1 MVGTGSG
8 GPPDEP
14 GAQKPAKTSRW
25 LSLDCRECENDVS
38 MSQVLGGDLQAGR
51 DAIAGHAW
59 REAFDLLTQA
69 DREQELAP
77 DDLYSLAQAA
87 WWIGRMRDCI
97 AARERAHAGYATAGD
112 MRSAAMASLDLADHH
127 FDVGEMPIAMAWMQR
142 ALRELEN
149 EGDCVER
156 GYLLRN
162 QALIALS
169 SGDFAAAEPIA
180 EQVVATGSRFQNRD
194 LMAYGLCLR
203 GAALI
208 GQGRVDDGM
217 ALYDEATIAAVSGDL
232 GPMATGIVYCMMI
245 TACAHLGDW
254 SRAGQWTEAAKRWC
268 ERQAISGFPGVCRVH
283 RAEVLRLR
291 GSFSDAM
298 EEATTAA
305 AELTNFSV
313 GFAAAAFYE
322 LGEVRLHTG
331 DLAGAD
337 QAFQQA
343 HEMGHTPQPGLAYLR
358 LRQGRV
364 DAAMTSIKR
373 ALAEE
378 THGVLGRVKLL
389 PAQVE
394 VALAA
399 GDVDTARTAA
409 EELRDAVKTFA
420 SPARQASA
428 EASTAMV
435 ALAERDLSPALQSAQ
450 RSIRLWNQ
458 ADLPYEAAR
467 ARLVLAD
474 VYLAEDDRESATM
487 ELQSAR
493 SAFERLGAI
502 PDANAAA
509 DRLAE
514 LVTPAAAPAKRV
526 AKTFMFTDIVRSTNL
541 VEAIG
546 DAAWGDLLRWHDTT
560 LRAHFAEHRGTE
572 IDHTGDG
579 FFVAFDDA
587 DAALRCAV
595 AIQRRLVEHRRDH
608 GFAPQVRIGI
618 HTTEASE
625 AEGSYRGRGV
635 HEAARIG
642 AIAEGGEI
650 LVSEET
656 LTDAGLPCEASP
668 PREVTLKGISQPVRV
683 VTLRWQD

>member
-1 MVGTGSG
+1 M
-8 GPPDEP
+8 E
-14 GAQKPAKTSRW
+14 
-25 LSLDCRECENDVS
+25 S
-38 MSQVLGGDLQAGR
+38 MSQVLGDALQAGR
-51 DAIAGHAW
+51 EAIARHAW
-59 REAFDLLTQA
+59 REAYDLLVEA
-69 DREQELAP
+69 DRERELGP
-77 DDLYSLAQAA
+77 DDLDGLAQAA

-97 AARERAHAGYATAGD
+97 AARERAHARYAADGN
-112 MRSAAMASLDLADHH
+112 MRRAAMVSLDLAEHH
-127 FDVGEMPIAMAWMQR
+127 VDVGETPLAMAWMQR
-142 ALRELEN
+142 ATKELE
-149 EGDCVER
+149 GQPDCVEQ

-162 QALIALS
+162 QAMLAFFG
-169 SGDFAAAEPIA
+169 GDFAGTEAIA
-180 EQVVATGSRFQNRD
+180 QQAIDAGSHYQDRD
-194 LMAYGLCLR
+194 LIAYGLGLK
-203 GAALI
+203 GGALI

-232 GPMATGIVYCMMI
+232 GPMATGVVYCMMI
-245 TACAHLGDW
+245 SACANLGDW

-268 ERQAISGFPGVCRVH
+268 DRQAISGFPGVCRVH

-298 EEATTAA
+298 EEATMAA
-305 AELTNFSV
+305 AELRNFSV

-331 DLAGAD
+331 DLAGAEE
-337 QAFQQA
+337 AFQQA

-364 DAAMTSIKR
+364 DAATTSIKR

-378 THGVLGRVKLL
+378 TMGPLGRVKLL

-399 GDVDTARTAA
+399 GDLDTARAA
-409 EELRDAVKTFA
+409 SEELRELVKTYA

-428 EASTAMV
+428 EAAAALV
-435 ALAERDLSPALQSAQ
+435 AFSERDLAAALQSAQ
-450 RSIRLWNQ
+450 RAIRLWNQ
-458 ADLPYEAAR
+458 ADLPYEAAHSR
-467 ARLVLAD
+467 IVLAT

-502 PDANAAA
+502 PDANDAS
-509 DRLAE
+509 DRLAS
-514 LVTPAAAPAKRV
+514 LVAPAAEPARRV
-526 AKTFMFTDIVRSTNL
+526 AKTFVFTDIVRSTNL

-546 DAAWGDLLRWHDTT
+546 DAAWGDLIHWHDAT
-560 LRAHFAEHRGTE
+560 LRGLFAEHGGTE

-579 FFVAFDDA
+579 FFVAFEDA
-587 DAALRCAV
+587 DAALRAAV
-595 AIQRRLVEHRRDH
+595 AIQRRLVDHRRQH
-608 GFAPQVRIGI
+608 GFAPQVRIGV
-618 HTTEASE
+618 HATEASE

-650 LVSEET
+650 LVSEES
-656 LTDAGLPCEASP
+656 LSGMRLPCAASD
-668 PREVTLKGISQPVRV
+668 PREVTLKGISKPVRV
-683 VTLRWQD
+683 LTLHWQDF